1 MAVSLFLGVGIWLS
15 ENAGRPTPLLD
26 EFAMWRFGGLKE
38 SDRPGA
44 QRGRQSTGAV
54 ANRLYF
60 NPKDQMDAVLLRQAL
75 AVLKPQ
81 SK

>member
-1 MAVSLFLGVGIWLS
+1 
-15 ENAGRPTPLLD
+15 
-26 EFAMWRFGGLKE
+26 MWRFGGLKE